1 MASLTRWTGL
11 WASSRRWW
19 RTRKTGVL
27 QATGSQRV
35 RHNGAT
41 EQQQSTYSTNF
52 ISRLRFTPA
61 TLALYLPSEISWAYF
76 RLDLSHLRILEHTLS
91 SSSDSMFLISHLLK
105 CCLPRETCLHLY
117 HITILFY
124 WHTFSEIIYL
134 CKFTFL
140 SYTYCHRGLECRLF
154 ETKDFIHFVPSCWI
168 QHLKESRQAFIIN
181 QDEQPEPDTPSSLE
195 SLENQTK
202 HMKQWLSRQR
212 TSENKRQWT

>member
-1 MASLTRWTGL
+1 MDRTLSKLQEVVKDRKAWCAAGHGVTKSQTQRSNWTTTIYLRHQLHLPSQIHSSHTGL
-11 WASSRRWW
+11 VFALWNKLSLFPFGLVTSPYL
-19 RTRKTGVL
+19 RT
-27 QATGSQRV
+27 
-35 RHNGAT
+35 
-41 EQQQSTYSTNF
+41 
-52 ISRLRFTPA
+52 P
-61 TLALYLPSEISWAYF
+61 
-76 RLDLSHLRILEHTLS
+76 LS
-91 SSSDSMFLISHLLK
+91 SSSDSMFLICHLLK

-202 HMKQWLSRQR
+202 HMKQWLWRQR